1 VQDPYGYIEGAELGE
16 NQMAL
21 KLSGDMIATFM
32 GWLEDTEAGGGT
44 AFLGHD
50 QELLVATSLRT
61 IYTKIVFSL

>member
-1 VQDPYGYIEGAELGE
+1 
-16 NQMAL
+16 MAL